1 MKKISALTSCLLLII
16 GAVTAQTAEPEVGGR
31 PLPQWLTGLLALAGF
46 LFLTFVAF
54 LVKAAWCGDTN
65 KLRTSVESAT
75 DNDYVINDTN
85 TYDTTLDEVRSKDR
99 SAYDTT
105 LDAVR
110 SKDRSAYDT
119 TLDAVR
125 DDRNAYDNLGIDDDT
140 YERVTSM

>member
-110 SKDRSAYDT
+110 YAHHLT
-119 TLDAVR
+119 R